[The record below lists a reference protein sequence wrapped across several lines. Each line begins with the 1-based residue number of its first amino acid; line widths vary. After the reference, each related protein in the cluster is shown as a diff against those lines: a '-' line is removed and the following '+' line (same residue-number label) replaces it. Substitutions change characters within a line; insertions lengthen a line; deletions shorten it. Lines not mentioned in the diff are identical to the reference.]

1 MNAVTLYFTP
11 QELAHVRGVDILQI
25 FKEIKNHTLPAIMTD
40 KGLRIPITS
49 SRLTRDTTCLSLN

>member
-40 KGLRIPITS
+40 KGLRIPITYQVDKQEIQ
-49 SRLTRDTTCLSLN
+49 LAYH